1 MNTWFKDTYI
11 TCSYSRG
18 YQITK
23 KNLKRSRVSPAREQS
38 WNKNGPKRKVKKKTG
53 SKRVENDFPFYLIS
67 SSFLAY
73 QRRLKPQGK
82 VEGQKEREKVKK
94 KKTGSKRVENDFPF

>member
-1 MNTWFKDTYI
+1 MQLQQRLPNN
-11 TCSYSRG
+11 
-18 YQITK
+18 K
-23 KNLKRSRVSPAREQS
+23 KKLKKKSCISSQRTIMKQE
-38 WNKNGPKRKVKKKTG
+38 WPKEKSKKKTG

-82 VEGQKEREKVKK
+82 MEGQKEREKVKK
-94 KKTGSKRVENDFPF
+94 KTTTGSKRVENDFPF

>member
-1 MNTWFKDTYI
+1 MKQEW
-11 TCSYSRG
+11 
-18 YQITK
+18 
-23 KNLKRSRVSPAREQS
+23 
-38 WNKNGPKRKVKKKTG
+38 PKEKSKKKTG

-82 VEGQKEREKVKK
+82 MEGQKEREKVKK
-94 KKTGSKRVENDFPF
+94 KKNRLKTS